1 MEPTELSSALLQP
14 QDSVVAIVGELLA
27 TLPRE
32 NETLPVSA
40 ASLYRDVVK
49 FTRELRATLCRTDA
63 AWRRHN
69 VTVDGDN
76 PVTCL
81 SRALAAYKSSPGTTW
96 KCVTW
101 AASKWQWSVAG
112 PVNSWAELARKATE
126 LRDTCRGVT
135 TEVANTAGT
144 ATARARELQDKA
156 ARDGT
161 AQENMVGLGQAQ
173 GGEDGAVV
181 LARYEAQ
188 VRREAMVAA
197 SEATRATM
205 VRQRVEAAL
214 GLLERLVA
222 ACDEATAFPRELQ
235 RRVGDIKT
243 TLQGT
248 NEASP
253 KVPEDLVAKVAE
265 AERLWEANARLAKDH
280 LVRTLPDIIQIY
292 FTGDPTSP
300 SACGVA
306 ERCQR
311 ATEDIPRLLRPPERP
326 QSVPRVSPEVS
337 SALLQPQVT
346 MVAILGELLATL
358 PRWDEE
364 MLLMLESPMC
374 LYHELQEFTKEFD
387 CTLYDS
393 DDPWWHRNNTD
404 CDEPPMSLSRALA
417 AYKSTPWTTWVDV
430 RITAMIWQE
439 AVDQHVRIWAK
450 LARKATKLCD
460 TCRDLATEAADR
472 EATATTR
479 ARELQDEA
487 ARDGTAQENMVGLGQ
502 ALGSKEGTEVVAG
515 REAQERREARVAA
528 SEATRATMVRQRV
541 EAALGLLER
550 LVAACDEAT
559 AFPRELQRRVG
570 DIVAALEE
578 TDEESQ
584 DVPEDLV
591 AKVAEAER
599 LWEANARLAKDH
611 LLGTVDDTIQF
622 WFTGGRASPSACG
635 VAERCQRATE
645 DIPRL
650 LQTPESPQ
658 SVPEVSPM
666 SLELQ
671 EVSPPQLLEALVA
684 MVTALGEVAATVTG
698 PHRGVRRCVPPK
710 ELHAALRIFTW
721 SLRRA
726 LERPRDASTGK
737 PRVPSLGQALAAL
750 GATPGKT
757 WADVRA
763 EGRAWRALV
772 AAREERWKQLKEE
785 ITKLRDACED
795 AALAWARYQQDKA
808 TRRGTAGDSL
818 AATAQ
823 QLMVA
828 RDRDEEAS
836 AGAARGA
843 QVVAAT
849 NEAMGEAVV
858 ATRRARAATRKRHWA
873 EVALE
878 PLQRLVDACD
888 KGTEFVSHM
897 ECQLRDI
904 EAALEGTND
913 ASLDVPEDLVAMV
926 AKFEQLWEASTRLF
940 EHHLLG
946 TLGNIHDLLLSPY
959 NGRGGPSGRSSCA
972 VTEQCQRA
980 IEDIPRLLRDS
991 DITAA
996 MS

>member
-1 MEPTELSSALLQP
+1 MDRGGTGKAGGDVTSPRPFPALPEAAPPFSESPPRGRCWAGTGARPRAPSPPERPQGVPKVSQVSMEPEELSPALLQP
-14 QDSVVAIVGELLA
+14 QVTVVATLGELLD
-27 TLPRE
+27 TLPRRDE
-32 NETLPVSA
+32 EMLLLVESPGY
-40 ASLYRDVVK
+40 LYRGLVH
-49 FTRELRATLCRTDA
+49 FTESLWVTLYCTEGTW
-63 AWRRHN
+63 WRRN
-69 VTVDGDN
+69 VTYDDGD
-76 PVTCL
+76 PLTSL
-81 SRALAAYKSSPGTTW
+81 SQALAAFRSTPWTKW
-96 KCVTW
+96 DDVTM
-101 AASKWQWSVAG
+101 AARKWQRSVSML
-112 PVNSWAELARKATE
+112 VNSWAELARKATE
-126 LRDTCRGVT
+126 LHNTCR
-135 TEVANTAGT
+135 EVATEAADREAT
-144 ATARARELQDKA
+144 ATPRARELQDEA
-156 ARDGT
+156 AHDGT
-161 AQENMVGLGQAQ
+161 AQENMVGLGQAL
-173 GGEDGAVV
+173 GREEGAEVV
-181 LARYEAQ
+181 AGREAQ
-188 VRREAMVAA
+188 ERREARVAA
-197 SEATRATM
+197 REARRATM
-205 VRQRVEAAL
+205 VRQWVEAAL
-214 GLLERLVA
+214 GPLERLVA

-235 RRVGDIKT
+235 RRVGDIEA
-243 TLQGT
+243 TLKWTYEGFF
-248 NEASP
+248 EA
-253 KVPEDLVAKVAE
+253 LVAEVAE
-265 AERLWEANARLAKDH
+265 
-280 LVRTLPDIIQIY
+280 V
-292 FTGDPTSP
+292 
-300 SACGVA
+300 
-306 ERCQR
+306 
-311 ATEDIPRLLRPPERP
+311 
-326 QSVPRVSPEVS
+326 
-337 SALLQPQVT
+337 
-346 MVAILGELLATL
+346 
-358 PRWDEE
+358 
-364 MLLMLESPMC
+364 
-374 LYHELQEFTKEFD
+374 
-387 CTLYDS
+387 
-393 DDPWWHRNNTD
+393 
-404 CDEPPMSLSRALA
+404 
-417 AYKSTPWTTWVDV
+417 
-430 RITAMIWQE
+430 
-439 AVDQHVRIWAK
+439 
-450 LARKATKLCD
+450 
-460 TCRDLATEAADR
+460 
-472 EATATTR
+472 
-479 ARELQDEA
+479 
-487 ARDGTAQENMVGLGQ
+487 
-502 ALGSKEGTEVVAG
+502 
-515 REAQERREARVAA
+515 
-528 SEATRATMVRQRV
+528 
-541 EAALGLLER
+541 
-550 LVAACDEAT
+550 
-559 AFPRELQRRVG
+559 
-570 DIVAALEE
+570 
-578 TDEESQ
+578 
-584 DVPEDLV
+584 
-591 AKVAEAER
+591 ER

-611 LLGTVDDTIQF
+611 LLGAVPDAIQF
-622 WFTGGRASPSACG
+622 WFTGGCGSPSACG

-658 SVPEVSPM
+658 SIPEVSPM
-666 SLELQ
+666 SMELQ

-684 MVTALGEVAATVTG
+684 VVAALGEVAATVTG

-726 LERPRDASTGK
+726 LERPRDTSTGD
-737 PRVPSLGQALAAL
+737 PGVPSLGQALAAL
-750 GATPGKT
+750 GATPGTT

-940 EHHLLG
+940 KHHLLG

-959 NGRGGPSGRSSCA
+959 NGHGGPSGRSSCA
-972 VTEQCQRA
+972 VTERCQRA